1 MNKLLEFL
9 ANKWFFGFSLLT
21 ISTYAQATGVEAF
34 MAAYGG
40 YISAASAAMT
50 AVSAISQAQQQKAAS
65 KYNEKVAENQAIAS
79 RQQAASN
86 AEMQRRSAAKKVGSM
101 QAAYAA
107 SGVSVEGSALDVL
120 EESARNAELD
130 RQNILYGGELRA
142 MGSESTAALEKSR
155 ASNAMTSGYLSAAGS
170 LFKGAS
176 IAYGKSGGVAE
187 TSFRGT
193 ETSNPAGTAPEFATL
208 WREG

>member
-1 MNKLLEFL
+1 MKILMDVISS
-9 ANKWFFGFSLLT
+9 KMFFGTSLFFVCDIALAEPVT
-21 ISTYAQATGVEAF
+21 AF

-40 YISAASAAMT
+40 YISAAMS
-50 AVSAISQAQQQKAAS
+50 AVSAVSQAQQQKSAA
-65 KYNEKVAENQAIAS
+65 KYNQKVAENQAIAA

-86 AEMQRRSAAKKVGSM
+86 AEMQRRSSAKKIGSM

-107 SGVSVEGSALDVL
+107 SGVSLEGSALDVL

-155 ASNAMTSGYLSAAGS
+155 GDNAMSSGYLSAAGS

-176 IAYGKSGGVAE
+176 VAYGSAGAKEAP
-187 TSFRGT
+187 FKGT
-193 ETSNPAGTAPEFATL
+193 ETSNPAGTAPEFANL